1 MSDSGLHPN
10 FPVVEGDYQMTDEWS
25 VTLPLPLNRRFEEGS
40 LVMWR
45 PRLTFWI
52 NVWGNDNNETA
63 DERLAW
69 ILEEA
74 QPERRDERVERAD
87 GIVRLTYELPVEDPE
102 HNPAWYTSIS
112 AYVFSDQGHVQIS
125 AYCDD
130 GAALQNGYDVI
141 RSVRLDADVKG
152 SGGWRDMQ
160 NDIANKGKST
170 ECSLHGTQG
179 IALVCT
185 HVAHAVDRGEK
196 CGFYWGTNIDTARP
210 DAWCSEC
217 EKALVALAGASS
229 EQWFEDGEFK
239 IFCAACWDEAK
250 VVCGGFP
257 R

>member
-1 MSDSGLHPN
+1 MGTNLHPD
-10 FPVVEGDYQMTDEWS
+10 FPVIEGNYQMTDEWS
-25 VTLPLPLNRRFEEGS
+25 VTLPVPFNRRFEESS
-40 LVMWR
+40 LVIWR

-52 NVWGNDNNETA
+52 AVWGNDDNKTPE
-63 DERLAW
+63 ERIDW
-69 ILEEA
+69 ILEDA
-74 QPERRDERVERAD
+74 NDDRSNERVERSG
-87 GIVRLTYELPVEDPE
+87 GIARLTYELPEEDPE

-112 AYVFSDQGHVQIS
+112 GYVISDQGHVQIS

-130 GAALQNGYDVI
+130 GAALQMGYDVI
-141 RSVRLDADVKG
+141 RSVRRDREVKG
-152 SGGWRDMQ
+152 TSGWLDVQ
-160 NDIANKGKST
+160 NDTANKQRST
-170 ECSLHGTQG
+170 DCSLHGRQA

-185 HVAHAVDRGEK
+185 HIAHAVGRGEK
-196 CGFYWGTNIDTARP
+196 CGFYWGDDMDTARP